1 MARKKKA
8 SAASDKIDMTVD
20 HRVLEDARATRR
32 YFAKFERI
40 IGHLKE
46 VADLSEDEGE
56 ISAAESKILRGYL
69 DGLGHTFAALS
80 YKFLMTQQTGSA
92 RGAISAAKLS
102 IDKADSGFPIF
113 QELLQMASD
122 ALQAKSNLATLPDP
136 ESLKREMVNHILT
149 HQSAPTDLQFALSQR
164 LYYEHLSDANLFLSQ
179 NQPRGMWTGSS
190 KTARR
195 RSYLLNW
202 AVYDSRSNLPV
213 IYLMDVEDTGRTA
226 LPKDE
231 KRWPRVKSHLMAQSV
246 SALTLL
252 TIAQG
257 FDTDFDDLHPKTLR
271 RFHLGPM
278 YSHKFTEQHGPLRD
292 VLADA
297 SGEPGL
303 DWAVTWMVET
313 LESTK
318 KTHEKTGIFKTSE
331 RSVYNIDMENP
342 AAVEIG
348 ASDVRR
354 ALILPHRAFQVL
366 KERNPRSLSHVRKYV
381 VGENSQI
388 INYR

>member
-1 MARKKKA
+1 MARKKSKQNA
-8 SAASDKIDMTVD
+8 PEIDMTVD
-20 HRVLEDARATRR
+20 HRVLEEARDTRR

-40 IGHLKE
+40 IGHLKA

-56 ISAAESKILRGYL
+56 ISSAEAKILRGYL

-80 YKFLMTQQTGSA
+80 YKFLMSRQTGSV
-92 RGAISAAKLS
+92 RGQISAAKLS

-122 ALQAKSNLATLPDP
+122 ALQAKTNLATLPAP
-136 ESLKREMVNHILT
+136 EHLKREMVNHILT
-149 HQSAPTDLQFALSQR
+149 HHNAPTDLQYALSQR

-179 NQPRGMWTGSS
+179 NHPKGMWTGSS
-190 KTARR
+190 KTSTR

-231 KRWPRVKSHLMAQSV
+231 KRWPRVKAHLMAQSV

-252 TIAQG
+252 TIAKG
-257 FDTDFDDLHPKTLR
+257 FDEDFDNLHPKTLR

-318 KTHEKTGIFKTSE
+318 KTHQKTGLFKTSE
-331 RSVYNIDMENP
+331 RSIYNIDMTDP

-354 ALILPHRAFQVL
+354 ALILPHRAYQVL
-366 KERNPRSLSHVRKYV
+366 KERNPRGLAHVRKYV

>member
-8 SAASDKIDMTVD
+8 EPAPKLDMTLD
-20 HRVLEDARATRR
+20 HKVLEDARAARR

-40 IGHLKE
+40 IGHLKA
-46 VADLSEDEGE
+46 VADLSEEEGE
-56 ISAAESKILRGYL
+56 ISLAESKILHGYL

-80 YKFLMTQQTGSA
+80 YKFLMTKQTDTA
-92 RGAISAAKLS
+92 RGQISAAKLS
-102 IDKADSGFPIF
+102 IDKSDSGFPIF

-122 ALQAKSNLATLPDP
+122 AMQAKANLETLPDP
-136 ESLKREMVNHILT
+136 EHLKREMVNHILT
-149 HQSAPTDLQFALSQR
+149 AHSAPQALQFALSQR

-179 NQPRGMWTGSS
+179 NHPRGMWTGSS
-190 KTARR
+190 KTSNR

-231 KRWPRVKSHLMAQSV
+231 KRWPRVKAHLMAQSV
-246 SALTLL
+246 SGLTLL
-252 TIAQG
+252 TIAKG
-257 FDTDFDDLHPKTLR
+257 FDEDFDNLHPKTLR

-278 YSHKFTEQHGPLRD
+278 YSHKFTTQHGPLRD
-292 VLADA
+292 VLAEA

-313 LESTK
+313 LESGKKEHK
-318 KTHEKTGIFKTSE
+318 KTGLFKTSE
-331 RSVYNIDMENP
+331 RSVYNIDMLDP

-348 ASDVRR
+348 ATDIRR
-354 ALILPHRAFQVL
+354 ALILPHRAYQVL
-366 KERNPRSLSHVRKYV
+366 KERNPPGLSHVRKYV